1 MAITLYYAPH
11 TRAARV
17 AFLLEEL
24 GVGYDR
30 RTLDLAAGDNKQPAY
45 LAVHPHGLVP
55 ALRDGDTVVFET
67 AAICL
72 YLADRFPAQGLAPPP
87 GSPERAA
94 YYQWVVYAV
103 ATLEPALADIWLQRQ
118 RPEAERDPAVL
129 AAAHQRFGEAA
140 GVLGAALAAPYLV
153 GGRFTAADVLIGSML
168 VWARS
173 MELLDG
179 HPRIADYAARIA
191 ARPAFGRS

>member
-24 GVGYDR
+24 GVAYDR
-30 RTLDLAAGDNKQPAY
+30 QVLDLTAGAQKQPAY

-72 YLADRFPAQGLAPPP
+72 YLGDRYPEQRLAPPP
-87 GSPERAA
+87 GSPERAT
-94 YYQWVVYAV
+94 YYQWAVYSV
-103 ATLEPALADIWLQRQ
+103 ATLEPALADLWIQRL
-118 RPEAERDPAVL
+118 RPAADRDATVIATATERFRQSAEVL
-129 AAAHQRFGEAA
+129 S
-140 GVLGAALAAPYLV
+140 AALTAPYLV
-153 GGRFTAADVLIGSML
+153 GGRFGVADVLVGSML
-168 VWARS
+168 IWAQA
-173 MELLDG
+173 MELLEG
-179 HPRIADYAARIA
+179 HPRLAEYAARIA